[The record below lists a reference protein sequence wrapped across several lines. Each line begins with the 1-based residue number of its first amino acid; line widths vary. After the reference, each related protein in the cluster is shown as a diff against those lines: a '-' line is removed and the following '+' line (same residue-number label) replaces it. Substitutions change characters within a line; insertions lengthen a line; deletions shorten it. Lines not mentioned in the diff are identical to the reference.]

1 MTVDAALC
9 SLQSLGTLRNQRL
22 IKYNQI
28 HSTKHREDDNLWSQS
43 LHFSETC
50 SAPSHRHRISFSIQ
64 GCPLSS
70 NKVANPGLRLWR
82 EVSVPPWGC
91 QATLTFVPVQEVA
104 IAAHGFPV
112 PAMNIPA
119 SNWVLFHWGFG
130 GIFLNPGLPVIF
142 PVSQ

>member
-1 MTVDAALC
+1 MDGALC

-28 HSTKHREDDNLWSQS
+28 HSTKHREDDNLWIQS

-50 SAPSHRHRISFSIQ
+50 SAPGHRHRISFSIQ

-70 NKVANPGLRLWR
+70 NKVGNPGLRLWR
-82 EVSVPPWGC
+82 EVSVPPC
-91 QATLTFVPVQEVA
+91 QTMLSFVPMQEVA

-112 PAMNIPA
+112 PAINIPA
-119 SNWVLFHWGFG
+119 SNWVLFYWGFC
-130 GIFLNPGLPVIF
+130 GIFLSPGVPVTF
-142 PVSQ
+142 AVSQ